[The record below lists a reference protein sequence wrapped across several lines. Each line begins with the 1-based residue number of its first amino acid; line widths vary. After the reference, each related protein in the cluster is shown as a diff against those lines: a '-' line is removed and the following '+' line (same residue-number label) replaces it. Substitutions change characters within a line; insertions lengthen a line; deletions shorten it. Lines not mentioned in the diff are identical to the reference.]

1 MAGGSQI
8 IISSDGITIKTP
20 KEFKVF
26 AGQHIFSGPSV
37 ASLKSTH
44 IQHLLPSDQLTPK
57 AKITP
62 NIHFPITGVLARIER
77 LDGKKINSTDKLVIN
92 GTPLKE
98 VWISENG
105 VAYFIPP
112 KNIPQVKSIEINGES
127 LNLEKNLRQFH
138 TNKEGIDSISE
149 QVEILNEALG
159 EHKKQFSSENKS
171 DVIVM
176 QGVFRYSL
184 ILDYIDQLDWD
195 YESQK
200 YLLSKRLNLKVD
212 F

>member
-1 MAGGSQI
+1 M
-8 IISSDGITIKTP
+8 
-20 KEFKVF
+20 
-26 AGQHIFSGPSV
+26 
-37 ASLKSTH
+37 
-44 IQHLLPSDQLTPK
+44 
-57 AKITP
+57 
-62 NIHFPITGVLARIER
+62 
-77 LDGKKINSTDKLVIN
+77 IN

-149 QVEILNEALG
+149 QVEILNEALR

>member
-20 KEFKVF
+20 GEFKVF
-26 AGQHIFSGPSV
+26 AGQHIFNEASV
-37 ASLKSTH
+37 ASLKATH
-44 IQHLLPSDQLTPK
+44 LQHLLPPCDVIPK

-62 NIHFPITGVLARIER
+62 DVHFPVMGILARIER
-77 LDGKKINSTDKLVIN
+77 LDGKKINSTDKLLIN
-92 GTPLKE
+92 GFPLKE
-98 VWISENG
+98 IWITEKG

-112 KNIPQVKSIEINGES
+112 KNIPEVKHIEINGEL
-127 LNLEKNLRQFH
+127 LNLEENLRQFH
-138 TNKEGIDSISE
+138 TNREGVDSISK
-149 QVEILNEALG
+149 QVEILNEALK
-159 EHKKQFSSENKS
+159 EHKEQFPNKNKS

-184 ILDYIDQLDWD
+184 VLDYIDQLDWD

-200 YLLSKRLNLKVD
+200 YLLNQRLSLKTN

>member
-1 MAGGSQI
+1 M
-8 IISSDGITIKTP
+8 
-20 KEFKVF
+20 
-26 AGQHIFSGPSV
+26 

-44 IQHLLPSDQLTPK
+44 IQHLLPSDQLTSK

-77 LDGKKINSTDKLVIN
+77 LDGKKINSTDKLEIN

-98 VWISENG
+98 VWISKNG

-149 QVEILNEALG
+149 QVEILNEALT
-159 EHKKQFSSENKS
+159 EHKKQFSSKNKS

>member
-1 MAGGSQI
+1 
-8 IISSDGITIKTP
+8 
-20 KEFKVF
+20 
-26 AGQHIFSGPSV
+26 
-37 ASLKSTH
+37 
-44 IQHLLPSDQLTPK
+44 
-57 AKITP
+57 
-62 NIHFPITGVLARIER
+62 
-77 LDGKKINSTDKLVIN
+77 
-92 GTPLKE
+92 
-98 VWISENG
+98 
-105 VAYFIPP
+105 
-112 KNIPQVKSIEINGES
+112 
-127 LNLEKNLRQFH
+127 
-138 TNKEGIDSISE
+138 NKEGIDSISE
-149 QVEILNEALG
+149 QVEILNEALR

>member
-1 MAGGSQI
+1 M
-8 IISSDGITIKTP
+8 
-20 KEFKVF
+20 
-26 AGQHIFSGPSV
+26 
-37 ASLKSTH
+37 
-44 IQHLLPSDQLTPK
+44 
-57 AKITP
+57 
-62 NIHFPITGVLARIER
+62 
-77 LDGKKINSTDKLVIN
+77 
-92 GTPLKE
+92 
-98 VWISENG
+98 
-105 VAYFIPP
+105 
-112 KNIPQVKSIEINGES
+112 
-127 LNLEKNLRQFH
+127 NLEKNLRQFH

-149 QVEILNEALG
+149 QVEILNEALR

>member
-1 MAGGSQI
+1 
-8 IISSDGITIKTP
+8 
-20 KEFKVF
+20 
-26 AGQHIFSGPSV
+26 
-37 ASLKSTH
+37 
-44 IQHLLPSDQLTPK
+44 
-57 AKITP
+57 P

-149 QVEILNEALG
+149 QVEILNEALR

>member
-8 IISSDGITIKTP
+8 VINSNGITITTP
-20 KEFKVF
+20 REFKVH
-26 AGQHIFSGPSV
+26 AGQHIFTGASV
-37 ASLKSTH
+37 ANLKATH
-44 IQHLLPSDQLTPK
+44 IQHLLPSDNILPK

-62 NIHFPITGVLARIER
+62 NVHFPIMGILARVER
-77 LDGKKINSTDKLVIN
+77 LDGRKINSTDKLLIN
-92 GTPLKE
+92 GFPLKE
-98 VWISENG
+98 ICITEKG

-112 KNIPQVKSIEINGES
+112 KNIPEVKHIEINGEL
-127 LNLEKNLRQFH
+127 LNLEENLRQFH
-138 TNKEGIDSISE
+138 TNREGVDSISK
-149 QVEILNEALG
+149 QVEILNEALK
-159 EHKKQFSSENKS
+159 EHKEQFPNKNKS

-184 ILDYIDQLDWD
+184 VLDYIDQLDWD

-200 YLLSKRLNLKVD
+200 YLLNQRLSLKTN